1 MDAKT
6 EQTTRRILVVDDEP
20 ELGQLVADAA
30 EEAGF
35 DAVVCSDAEEF
46 RVAYADDYDVVVLDI
61 LMPQTDGIEL
71 LRFLADKHSG
81 AQVLLM
87 SGFDKR
93 VLSTAEELARAL
105 GLRVLGHLSKP
116 LRIAELVDL
125 LASSVGIEGAKA
137 SKPRGNGTT
146 REGELRRAIREQEF
160 VLHYQPQVSIAT
172 NEVVGME
179 ALVRW
184 QHPER
189 GLVYPDE
196 FIGAAESMG
205 LIDDLTWI
213 VVNKSFAEM
222 REWLAAHH
230 APTVSINVSAQTLT
244 DLSLPDRLSAI
255 TTRHNVS
262 ASRLVVE
269 VTESGL
275 IEEFA
280 KALDI
285 LARLRVKGIS
295 LSIDDFGNGYS
306 MMQQLRRV
314 PANELKIDR
323 SFVEASESDES
334 ARVIVEQTIALG
346 HKLGMKVVAEGIE
359 TESQLELL
367 RQLGCDIG
375 QGYLFSRP
383 VPMPEFSAWLDKWSG
398 GAVAKG
404 LVS

>member
-20 ELGQLVADAA
+20 ELGSLVADAA

-61 LMPQTDGIEL
+61 LMPRTDGIEL
-71 LRFLADKHSG
+71 LRFLADKHSR

-93 VLSTAEELARAL
+93 VLNTAEELARAL

-125 LASSVGIEGAKA
+125 LASSVSTEGAK
-137 SKPRGNGTT
+137 SRKPRSNGTAQ
-146 REGELRRAIREQEF
+146 EGELRRAIREQEF
-160 VLHYQPQVSIAT
+160 VLHYQPQIDLAT
-172 NEVVGME
+172 RKVIGME

-189 GLVYPDE
+189 GLIYPDE
-196 FIGAAESMG
+196 FIGVAESTG
-205 LIDDLTWI
+205 LIDDITWI
-213 VVNKSFAEM
+213 VANKSFADI
-222 REWLAAHH
+222 RKWLPAHH

-255 TTRHNVS
+255 TERHGVS
-262 ASRLVVE
+262 PSRLVVE

-323 SFVEASESDES
+323 SFVDSSESDES

-359 TESQLELL
+359 TEWQQEML

-383 VPMPEFSAWLDKWSG
+383 VPMPDFSTWLDGWSG
-398 GAVAKG
+398 DGVESG
-404 LVS
+404 FVS